1 MTSCD
6 KLMKAFDTYTHKA
19 YSRNDAKS
27 PIIQPIL
34 DLIKEKRRLK
44 RLYNDT
50 QDPYTKSIINKFQK
64 EIRTKINQLTR
75 KNSATASA

>member
-1 MTSCD
+1 
-6 KLMKAFDTYTHKA
+6 MKAFDTSTPKT

-44 RLYNDT
+44 RLCNNT
-50 QDPYTKSIINKFQK
+50 QDPYK
-64 EIRTKINQLTR
+64 
-75 KNSATASA
+75 ATVQ

>member
-1 MTSCD
+1 MTLCD
-6 KLMKAFDTYTHKA
+6 KLIKAFDTSTSKT

-34 DLIKEKRRLK
+34 DLIKEKRKLK
-44 RLYNDT
+44 RLYNNT